1 MIFTPTFGFRSAI
14 DNPTIRIANTR
25 AINRDGIWRD
35 GIWLELGEKP
45 LFRAAKQNRVFEDVV
60 EQIQRAIISGRLK
73 NGDRLPPE
81 RELREM
87 LQTSRSTIR
96 EALRVLEQK
105 GLIAIKLGTGGGAV
119 VKDVSEDTV
128 TESLALLIQSRK
140 VSLDHLAEFRER
152 VEGDVAA
159 LAAQRVQPS
168 DLKPLQRLLKEAQ
181 AFVKQGPPAA
191 DAFMRADREIHFTIA
206 KITGNPLYISI
217 LKTLHDNIQRYY
229 ERFLVMPDNR
239 LAENYQDLVE
249 IVQAVKEGNSR
260 RAREL
265 TRAHVRRFNHYMEG
279 QQLELEG

>member
-1 MIFTPTFGFRSAI
+1 M
-14 DNPTIRIANTR
+14 
-25 AINRDGIWRD
+25 
-35 GIWLELGEKP
+35 
-45 LFRAAKQNRVFEDVV
+45 FRAAKQNRVFEDVV
-60 EQIQRAIISGRLK
+60 EQIQRAIISGQLK
-73 NGDRLPPE
+73 DGDRLPPE

-140 VSLDHLAEFRER
+140 VSLNHLAEFRER

-159 LAAQRVQPS
+159 LAAQRARPE
-168 DLKPLQRLLKEAQ
+168 DIKPLKRLLKEAHTYS
-181 AFVKQGPPAA
+181 KQGPQAGNV
-191 DAFMRADREIHFTIA
+191 FLSVDRKIHFTIA
-206 KITGNPLYISI
+206 KISGNPLYISI
-217 LKTLHDNIQRYY
+217 LKTLHENIQRYF
-229 ERFLVMPDNR
+229 ERFLEMPDVR

-249 IVQAVKEGNSR
+249 IVRAVQEGKAD

-265 TRAHVRRFNHYMEG
+265 TRVHVRRFNQYMIG
-279 QQLELEG
+279 QQLELDD